1 MVSVQGSA
9 ARADGVGDGQAT
21 GPQMAPEVIDQQ
33 AIERLR
39 QLDPGG
45 QSGVLDRV
53 LRAYQASLSRYLTE
67 IVAEPVASDPERVAR
82 AAHTLKS
89 SSAAV
94 GAMGLA
100 QRCADIEVLVRSHKT
115 LPPASQVEAMIHEGR
130 LVLAAVA
137 TMLGP

>member
-1 MVSVQGSA
+1 MVSVQGGA
-9 ARADGVGDGQAT
+9 GRANGVGDSQAA
-21 GPQMAPEVIDQQ
+21 APPVATDVIDLQ

-45 QSGVLDRV
+45 QAGVLDRV
-53 LRAYQASLSRYLTE
+53 LRAYQASLTRYLAE
-67 IVAEPVASDPERVAR
+67 VVSEPVASDPERLAR

-100 QRCADIEVLVRSHKT
+100 QHCADIEGLVRSHKT
-115 LPPASQVEAMIHEGR
+115 LPPPAQVEAMIHEGR
-130 LVLAAVA
+130 LVLAAVG
-137 TMLGP
+137 TMLAP